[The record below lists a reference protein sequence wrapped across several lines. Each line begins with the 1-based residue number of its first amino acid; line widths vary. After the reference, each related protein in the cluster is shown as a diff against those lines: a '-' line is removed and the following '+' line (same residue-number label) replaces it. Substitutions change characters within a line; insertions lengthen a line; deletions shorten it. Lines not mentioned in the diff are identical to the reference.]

1 MQMHFDVRP
10 IRSRATGSGA
20 SASRISR
27 AIRRAADEMAVRVG
41 RRWPDGIV
49 WRAKVEGLSVENM
62 QEFQKWRDLPMLP
75 LIVSLGSKAE
85 NPT

>member
-1 MQMHFDVRP
+1 MHFDVRP
-10 IRSRATGSGA
+10 IRSRATGLGA

-49 WRAKVEGLSVENM
+49 WRAKVEGYPPTAVENM
-62 QEFQKWRDLPMLP
+62 QEFQK
-75 LIVSLGSKAE
+75 
-85 NPT
+85 